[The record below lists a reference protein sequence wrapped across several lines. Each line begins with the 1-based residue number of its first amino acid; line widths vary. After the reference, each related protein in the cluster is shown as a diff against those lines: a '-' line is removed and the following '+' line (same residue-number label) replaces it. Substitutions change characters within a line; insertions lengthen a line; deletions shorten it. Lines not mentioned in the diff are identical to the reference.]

1 MQSEK
6 TQMIVSNVKFVEAG
20 VSEKTTGLLGYLSFE
35 LDGLIGVDGVTLR
48 RTLDGRRVL
57 SFPVR
62 RDGRGVNHALLRP
75 LSHRAT
81 RIIESQVFRAL
92 GMGGAND

>member
-1 MQSEK
+1 MEGLG
-6 TQMIVSNVKFVEAG
+6 MIVSNVKFVEAG
-20 VSEKTTGLLGYLSFE
+20 VGEKTKGLLGYLSFE
-35 LDGLIGVDGVTLR
+35 LDGLIGIDGVTLR

-62 RDGRGVNHALLRP
+62 QDRRGFNHPLLRP

-81 RIIESQVFRAL
+81 RIIESQVFGAL
-92 GMGGAND
+92 GMEVSND

>member
-1 MQSEK
+1 MEGLG
-6 TQMIVSNVKFVEAG
+6 MIVSNVKFVEAAA
-20 VSEKTTGLLGYLSFE
+20 VEMTTGLLGYLSFE

-48 RTLDGRRVL
+48 RTLNGRHML
-57 SFPVR
+57 SWPQR
-62 RDGRGVNHALLRP
+62 RDGRGFNHPLLRP

-92 GMGGAND
+92 GMEVSND